1 MTTTLTDLLTPR
13 TRATLEAML
22 MAVLQEQPIEG
33 MPGVKFPVTDW
44 LPGSFERTH
53 MKMFATGLLDF
64 EETIK
69 FLTASGFLGLASSLV
84 DADGNPVEGW
94 MELLAAQNFGRIR
107 NESGYARQLLTLSCT
122 AGPGPYERAA
132 GELIAYSPA
141 TGNRYL
147 NVDTVAIPDGGSVT
161 AIFQAE
167 GPGGDYLDAAGTI
180 IALVTPLPGVTVT
193 NAATPAGMPSTYIT
207 GSGSIR
213 VTTTAITTSPR
224 TVKFTC
230 VTAGRMDDHSAWFAC
245 TVYQGTSVVISAP
258 FAAEATYSQDDLDFA
273 IVDGQAGTQS
283 FNVGDVWLVGAP
295 GTPLLQ
301 AGTDKEPLDTLAKRC
316 TDRFPEQSNTPT
328 GNRYEGMVRAFEA
341 ANHLGITKVTTR
353 PSDTVAGVEDVYIA
367 GPTSTA
373 TPTQVAA
380 VQSDLDQHSDQIG
393 AANVIAAEAFPVSLG
408 GVVKCRRG
416 TLDTVKTSSNTEWRK
431 YIAGLD
437 IGGED
442 PDGLVKL
449 AKLNEILID
458 AGAYNTGSLT
468 LNGSAADIVL
478 QSLQCATIAASDG
491 LPSLGLTWYEVA

>member
-1 MTTTLTDLLTPR
+1 MTITLTDLLTPR
-13 TRATLEAML
+13 TRPVLEAML
-22 MAVLQEQPIEG
+22 MAVLQDQPIEG

-53 MKMFATGLLDF
+53 MKMIATGLLDF

-69 FLTASGFLGLASSLV
+69 FLTASGFLQLAASLV
-84 DADGNPVEGW
+84 DSEGKPVEGW

-107 NESGYARQLLTLSCT
+107 NEAGYARQLLTLTCT

-132 GELIAYSPA
+132 GELIAYSPV

-147 NVDTVAIPDGGSVT
+147 NVDAVAIPDDGSVT

-193 NAATPAGMPSTYIT
+193 NAATPAGLPSRYIT

-213 VTTTAITTSPR
+213 VTTTTITTSPR

-230 VTAGRMDDHSAWFAC
+230 VTAGRVDDNSAQFTC
-245 TVYQGTSVVISAP
+245 TVYQGTSVVTSSP
-258 FAAEATYSQDDLDFA
+258 FAAQDTYSQDDLDFEFL
-273 IVDGQAGTQS
+273 DGAEGTQS
-283 FNVGDVWLVGAP
+283 FQVGDAWLVGAP

-301 AGTDKEPLDTLAKRC
+301 AGTDKEPLETLAKRC
-316 TDRFPEQSNTPT
+316 TDRFPEQSEIPT
-328 GNRYEGMVRAFEA
+328 GHRYEGMVRAIEDA
-341 ANHLGITKVTTR
+341 LHLGITKVTTR
-353 PSDTVAGVEDVYIA
+353 PSDTIAGVEDIYIA

-380 VQSDLDQHSDQIG
+380 VQNGIDQLSDQIG
-393 AANVIAAEAFPVSLG
+393 AGNVIAAEAYPVSLG
-408 GVVKCRRG
+408 GTVKCRRG
-416 TLDTVKTSSNTEWRK
+416 TLDAVKTASDAEWRK

-437 IGGED
+437 IGGDD
-442 PDGLVKL
+442 PEALVRL
-449 AKLNEILID
+449 AKLNKILIA
-458 AGAYNTGSLT
+458 AGAYNTSALT

-478 QSLQCATIAASDG
+478 AGLQCATIAAEDG
-491 LPSLGLTWYEVA
+491 LPSLGLTWQEVA